1 MRPLPAALTGAFSFL
16 FGTLLVKGM
25 SFGFAATPLAYD
37 YTSLASG
44 LPFWTRLGA
53 CALSAL
59 LGSLISQKRRRGWA
73 VLGQIVCASLLSG
86 GFIWAAWMENP
97 NFWVVESIVSVLI
110 TVFLCVLVCIAI
122 VLIGPLDA
130 DQEGEELDELS

>member
-1 MRPLPAALTGAFSFL
+1 MRPICSFR
-16 FGTLLVKGM
+16 
-25 SFGFAATPLAYD
+25 LAYKPEKTPWVD
-37 YTSLASG
+37 G
-44 LPFWTRLGA
+44 F
-53 CALSAL
+53 
-59 LGSLISQKRRRGWA
+59 
-73 VLGQIVCASLLSG
+73 GQIICCRIASS

>member
-16 FGTLLVKGM
+16 FGTLLVKGI

-44 LPFWTRLGA
+44 LPFWIRLGA

-59 LGSLISQKRRRGWA
+59 LGSLISQKRRRGW
-73 VLGQIVCASLLSG
+73 VVFGQIVCASLLSG

-110 TVFLCVLVCIAI
+110 TLFLCVLVCIAI
-122 VLIGPLDA
+122 VLIGPLQA